1 MAHDAACGPEHVNDS
16 VKIIWRIQFFLERIL
31 RRTVGGTRSPSAKNT
46 DFTEVHHRSDD
57 KPLVPWLSG
66 RFRHGVIC
74 YRMLYCT
81 YVPWQRGGNV
91 VVRTI
96 CETRKRDRERERER
110 ERFRSLS
117 VRNLCGEKLYRNDA
131 TTVAFSTCWSVVL
144 SFSFFILVLFL
155 FASSSSLFSP
165 FSFLANKRVPSC
177 NVQTYK
183 RGTG

>member
-96 CETRKRDRERERER
+96 CETRKRERERERER
-110 ERFRSLS
+110 EVSFVKRQKSLRRKTLSKRCDDSCVLDVLICRSFL
-117 VRNLCGEKLYRNDA
+117 
-131 TTVAFSTCWSVVL
+131 
-144 SFSFFILVLFL
+144 LVLYPRPFLIRFL
-155 FASSSSLFSP
+155 FFFVFPFFFSCKQARP
-165 FSFLANKRVPSC
+165 FV
-177 NVQTYK
+177 
-183 RGTG
+183 